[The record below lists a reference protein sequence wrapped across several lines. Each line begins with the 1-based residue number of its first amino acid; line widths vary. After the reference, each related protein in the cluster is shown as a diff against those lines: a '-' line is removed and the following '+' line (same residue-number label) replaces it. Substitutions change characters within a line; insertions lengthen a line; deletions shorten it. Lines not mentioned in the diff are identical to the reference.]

1 MSKTSRQINK
11 QKSSLLIIILIVIA
25 AGAGFILF
33 KTFFTSKNVIEPDDQ
48 FTWENPLKE
57 IEELKNQTT
66 ENPVQPD
73 KEPSPPEPASP
84 AVTPPSPCARVSEN
98 LTDFF
103 SNLQEQDYIRAYEIK
118 EPLQEYSNKLIIKLL
133 NNPPIINEETDDLF
147 TVLKNTAHFY
157 RVLGHKDMSLIK
169 DMLAY
174 EHANIEHLM
183 GIFWEWSQ
191 IANTCNDTK
200 IQMNFPLPKLY
211 EYASFFLNTLGGQSY
226 LFRRNSNM
234 RVLIKYYCMLI
245 LDQAV
250 TNSLNKYNIDEI
262 YTLDSVIEDIENTDT
277 IENQKDYLA
286 NLMQIKAR
294 VSMSR

>member
-1 MSKTSRQINK
+1 MPKTNREI
-11 QKSSLLIIILIVIA
+11 QKKKSPFLIIIFIIIV
-25 AGAGFILF
+25 AGAGFFLY
-33 KTFFTSKNVIEPDDQ
+33 KSFFTSKKVIVPDEQ
-48 FTWENPLKE
+48 FSWENPLKE
-57 IEELKNQTT
+57 IEDLTNQPT
-66 ENPVQPD
+66 EKPTQPVEETSQP
-73 KEPSPPEPASP
+73 ESAQPEAI
-84 AVTPPSPCARVSEN
+84 PPSPCERVSEN
-98 LTDFF
+98 LADFF
-103 SNLQEQDYIRAYEIK
+103 SNLREQDYIKAYEIK

-169 DMLAY
+169 DMLSY

-191 IANTCNDTK
+191 IGSTCSDTK

-226 LFRRNSNM
+226 LFRRDSSM

-250 TNSLNKYNIDEI
+250 TASINKYNIDEI
-262 YTLDSVIEDIENTDT
+262 YTLDSVIEDIENADT
-277 IENQKDYLA
+277 IENQKSYLA
-286 NLMQIKAR
+286 NLMKIKAR